1 MVNKYCQTKQ
11 KKTSKRSTWMIPKS
25 FWRRKRKKPKK
36 RPETDT
42 KIFLKKKKKHH
53 HHQDWNKNTSEG
65 EKQKILVYEKLL
77 FSI

>member
-1 MVNKYCQTKQ
+1 MSNKAKKNFKKKYVNG
-11 KKTSKRSTWMIPKS
+11 
-25 FWRRKRKKPKK
+25 
-36 RPETDT
+36 T
-42 KIFLKKKKKHH
+42 KIFLKKKKKKAKKKAWDRYKNLSEEKKKHH